1 MVERVK
7 THLRVYSVN
16 TPNAS
21 ILNELKNLRYHQF
34 LTHSRL
40 SMARIRLIRKLALS
54 MNGVDVSGL
63 KVGDIIELDDERADM
78 MVELGWAER
87 AGKVTSSDAAAAS
100 QPQRNHSA
108 PR

>member
-1 MVERVK
+1 
-7 THLRVYSVN
+7 
-16 TPNAS
+16 
-21 ILNELKNLRYHQF
+21 
-34 LTHSRL
+34 
-40 SMARIRLIRKLALS
+40 MARIRLIRKLALS